1 MLVHLEDV
9 GEHDLKAPDDH
20 DPGGAGQGDGP
31 VQEVDAEQPDDG
43 LGWGQGPGHRGPGGE
58 HRPGCVQESEAE
70 DRDSEATETK
80 PAHQH
85 SGVNILCLPEG
96 G

>member
-31 VQEVDAEQPDDG
+31 VQEVDSEQPNDG
-43 LGWGQGPGHRGPGGE
+43 LG
-58 HRPGCVQESEAE
+58 
-70 DRDSEATETK
+70 
-80 PAHQH
+80 
-85 SGVNILCLPEG
+85 
-96 G
+96 